1 MNKVLIG
8 GLLISCTLFTTACA
22 TKGYVRKQVASV
34 QDKVTELDQR
44 TSENTKQIAEVD
56 TRAQQGIQTLTASNG
71 QVDKKATEAGSLAQQ
86 AQQTATS
93 ADSKATSLGNVVANL
108 NNYHVVAQTSVEF
121 KFNDSRLND
130 DAKKALDDFSGQ
142 LSAAQNSMVIVQ
154 GSTDNIGEEQYNN
167 DLSQRRAEEVVRYL
181 VANHNVPEY
190 KVRAIG
196 LGKEKP
202 VAPNDTREGRKQNR
216 RAEVQIVSNAEQS
229 PQGATPGAQAT
240 SGSEV
245 GQVVPK

>member
-22 TKGYVRKQVASV
+22 TKGYVRKQVASL

-154 GSTDNIGEEQYNN
+154 GSTDNIGEEQYTMI
-167 DLSQRRAEEVVRYL
+167 S
-181 VANHNVPEY
+181 ANAVP
-190 KVRAIG
+190 
-196 LGKEKP
+196 
-202 VAPNDTREGRKQNR
+202 RK
-216 RAEVQIVSNAEQS
+216 
-229 PQGATPGAQAT
+229 
-240 SGSEV
+240 
-245 GQVVPK
+245 